1 MKNEDGAYFAIK
13 GFIYQFDK
21 TILEVLNQTDENAF
35 VKIEQEQDLEY
46 DNLVVQ
52 VKYYETVYSKPQQ
65 KQKIKEATLKLMPD
79 FALDKSKNYC
89 LFVYFNGEMPKQVKY
104 NSVDELDKL
113 LGNKASDYDLIFKE
127 KFIKNFILV
136 YATDFQKQFKDVI
149 EKIQNDYKC
158 KEEAYIYHA
167 LIRNKLLNIISE
179 NPISD
184 YSERQINKH
193 FVSELFKGAKNKIF
207 HSAYA
212 EYLGEEKYLKFLA
225 QSFDCQTRN
234 TNYLFIGN
242 NIKETSEISFAE
254 LIDSI
259 VHKYY
264 LKANTRARGVVHPFN
279 TVLQKSD
286 DEIKRIKEG
295 LIERNIWFNDGF
307 KQYGFSE
314 KYFNSNPVLETNKVD
329 AKILHSSFFVRLISF
344 DDFQK
349 YEITLKPHKVFI
361 FANDIPSKGLF
372 DNSNP
377 TVFAVNDIDISMIK
391 KLFNKR

>member
-1 MKNEDGAYFAIK
+1 MKSEDGAYFAIK

-46 DNLVVQ
+46 ENLVVQ
-52 VKYYETVYSKPQQ
+52 VKYYETFYDKPQQ
-65 KQKIKEATLKLMPD
+65 KQKVKEATLKLMTD
-79 FALDKSKNYC
+79 FALDETKFYC
-89 LFVYFNGEMPKQVKY
+89 LFVYFNGESPKQVNY
-104 NSVDELDKL
+104 NSVDEFDNL
-113 LGNKASDYDLIFKE
+113 LGKNGQMYHESFKE
-127 KFIKNFILV
+127 RFIKKFILV

-167 LIRNKLLNIISE
+167 LIRNNLLNIISE
-179 NPISD
+179 NPIDD
-184 YSERQINKH
+184 YPKRQINKNQL
-193 FVSELFKGAKNKIF
+193 SELVKGAKSKIF

-212 EYLGEEKYLKFLA
+212 EYLGEVKYFKFLT
-225 QSFDCQTRN
+225 QNFDCQTRN

-242 NIKETSEISFAE
+242 NIKETSEVSLAE
-254 LIDSI
+254 LIESI

-279 TVLQKSD
+279 IVIQKND
-286 DEIKRIKEG
+286 DEIQRIKEE
-295 LIERNIWFNDGF
+295 LIERGIWFNDGF
-307 KQYGFSE
+307 KHYGFSE
-314 KYFNSNPVLETNKVD
+314 KYFNSKPVLETNKAD

-344 DDFQK
+344 EDFQK
-349 YEITLKPHKVFI
+349 HEITIKPHKIFI

-372 DNSNP
+372 DDSNP
-377 TVFAVNDIDISMIK
+377 TVFAVNDLDISMIK
-391 KLFNKR
+391 KLFNER